1 MRTKKLV
8 AVLMGTAL
16 MGATGLGGL
25 ATAEAAEAARPIP
38 RHDPVAPTAEYP
50 ADAPAAADAGADA
63 RAARA
68 LGELRSLIRDGVPG
82 ADPKLDARL
91 KHAMVTAEKAL
102 ASVRTHSTAQ
112 KYTHSW
118 TLAVRPAFP
127 WSTNGGTAPA
137 APEAR
142 ADVPPL
148 PDLGLDALLEAV
160 KSLDLGAVLESLTT
174 LLDGV
179 LSSLTSTVSGITGSL
194 SGITAGAVTLP
205 DMPEVQIPNVQVPD
219 IQLPDIQIPPMPEF
233 TFPDITMPTFQ
244 MPGFQMPAMPKKSA
258 LKRQHAFREL
268 PGFTGG
274 R

>member
-38 RHDPVAPTAEYP
+38 RLDPVAPAAEYP
-50 ADAPAAADAGADA
+50 ANAPAAADAGAEA

-82 ADPKLDARL
+82 ADPKLNARL

-102 ASVRTHSTAQ
+102 ASVRAHSTAQ
-112 KYTHSW
+112 TYTQSW

-127 WSTNGGTAPA
+127 WSTNGGAVPA

-179 LSSLTSTVSGITGSL
+179 LSSLTNTVSGITGSL
-194 SGITAGAVTLP
+194 SGITAGAGTLP
-205 DMPEVQIPNVQVPD
+205 DMPEVQI
-219 IQLPDIQIPPMPEF
+219 PDIQIPPMPEF
-233 TFPDITMPTFQ
+233 TFPDIAMPTFQ

-268 PGFTGG
+268 PGFTSG